1 MIIMNYLKHIVHRS
15 KKQTAVIY
23 DELHQDR
30 TTDTAHDRDN
40 AAFSH
45 TSNLPHLSEILFD
58 INRFV

>member
-1 MIIMNYLKHIVHRS
+1 MIIMNYLKHIAHHR
-15 KKQTAVIY
+15 KKQTTDAF
-23 DELHQDR
+23 DEMHQDR
-30 TTDTAHDRDN
+30 TTDTAHDRGS